1 MFSVTTFAENNI
13 ENLFS
18 VLYAVDLY
26 MISQLTTSDAPDL
39 EKKYFKWTSQ
49 CVLGF
54 YLHLQKIFCTTKV
67 TV

>member
-39 EKKYFKWTSQ
+39 EKKNISSELLSVCLAFTSISKKFSVPQ
-49 CVLGF
+49 R
-54 YLHLQKIFCTTKV
+54 
-67 TV
+67 